1 MLHITI
7 AHLVMTLSLR
17 SLHHSRFQCSPD
29 SPSLSS
35 LPGNRIS
42 RVEKYLIFE
51 ELFPGTSSAH
61 GDMISYQEVPRISFI
76 PGRPV
81 NELSGQTTLAL
92 SLLRDGGHSAVPA
105 QALPQVARDKQGG
118 GEGGGRGKGGVRGTL
133 KDNRFLLFWSR

>member
-1 MLHITI
+1 ML
-7 AHLVMTLSLR
+7 
-17 SLHHSRFQCSPD
+17 
-29 SPSLSS
+29 
-35 LPGNRIS
+35 
-42 RVEKYLIFE
+42 
-51 ELFPGTSSAH
+51 
-61 GDMISYQEVPRISFI
+61 SYQEVPRISFI

-133 KDNRFLLFWSR
+133 FCFGPDDNFLSFFRNKLHFTWREEWECKTAGRVVL